1 MWEPGIRGTQ
11 ELGNQGNGETKTKT
25 EPIWA
30 MLSLLFIFI
39 SFDFEQVKTLIQQ
52 LLFHG
57 QEYLARP
64 SLDMSDFVMKFPIYL
79 RLRLG

>member
-1 MWEPGIRGTQ
+1 
-11 ELGNQGNGETKTKT
+11 
-25 EPIWA
+25 